1 MVDAQDCGAHQNTPL
16 RRCTYEFKKSAQFLY
31 REKSKWE
38 LAQEG
43 KTGVGRHYR
52 WHLRK
57 AYHVLDARAHDPST
71 YLLKWRDHRVQV
83 TKSCFV

>member
-1 MVDAQDCGAHQNTPL
+1 MSLKSQHSFYIGKSQN
-16 RRCTYEFKKSAQFLY
+16 
-31 REKSKWE
+31 WE

-71 YLLKWRDHRVQV
+71 YLLKWRDHRV
-83 TKSCFV
+83 